1 MRIAIEAAKF
11 SENDADGL
19 RRSMATFRHTGGVGA
34 YGRRFVEGMTS
45 RGYPEAFA
53 LRCFHQ
59 IEGFGSYGFPE
70 SHAISFALLV
80 YASAWVKWRH
90 PDVFLMSL
98 LNAQPMG
105 FYQPSQLVRDAQAHG
120 VEVRPPDVAH
130 STWDNRLEPADDPRT
145 PYRPVRLGLR
155 QVTGFKK
162 AEAEQLVAAR
172 DGGLPM
178 SPLDLAR
185 ASGVSR
191 RGLELLAE
199 ADAFRSQGL
208 DRRQALWAVK
218 GLGGEWDAEETAP
231 LLLRQRAKE
240 QQVQLPFMADSQH
253 VAEDYRTT
261 SLSLKGHPVGFFR
274 ESLAQRQVTPC
285 VALLKARDRR
295 RLSVAGLVTVRQR
308 PGTAK
313 GVVFMTLEDETG
325 IANVVVWKDTF
336 EKHRRTVMSASFLIV
351 QGQVQRAGEVIHVVA
366 EDFIDLTGRLSEL
379 REDQRE
385 IAARSRVDGRLIRSR
400 DFH

>member
-1 MRIAIEAAKF
+1 M
-11 SENDADGL
+11 
-19 RRSMATFRHTGGVGA
+19 VG
-34 YGRRFVEGMTS
+34 
-45 RGYPEAFA
+45 RGYERDFA
-53 LRCFHQ
+53 QRCFKQ

-80 YASAWVKWRH
+80 YASAWVKWKH

-105 FYQPSQLVRDAQAHG
+105 FYQPSQLVRCAQQHG
-120 VEVRPPDVAH
+120 VEVRPPDVAF
-130 STWDNRLEPADDPRT
+130 SDWNNILEPGDDPRL
-145 PYRPVRLGLR
+145 PRRPVRLGLR

-162 AEAEQLVAAR
+162 AEAELLMAAR
-172 DGGLPM
+172 AEGLPM

-185 ASGVSR
+185 GSGVSR

-199 ADAFRSQGL
+199 ADAFRSQGM
-208 DRRQALWAVK
+208 DRRQALWDVK
-218 GLGGEWDAEETAP
+218 GLAGEWDADVKAP

-240 QQVQLPFMADSQH
+240 QQVQLPFMAESQH

-261 SLSLKGHPVGFFR
+261 SLSLKGHPVVFFR
-274 ESLAQRQVTPC
+274 ESLAQRQVAPC
-285 VALLKARDRR
+285 SALLTARDRR
-295 RLSVAGLVTVRQR
+295 RMSVAGLVTVRQR

-351 QGQVQRAGEVIHVVA
+351 QGQVQRAGEVIHLVA
-366 EDFIDLTGRLSEL
+366 ADFLDLTGRLSEL
-379 REDQRE
+379 REDQRDVV
-385 IAARSRVDGRLIRSR
+385 ARSRVDGNLIRSR